1 MRTKEEILDN
11 GFETSDHELQTVIL
25 EVLLDIR
32 ELLKDQQERPY
43 KKNDF
48 YKFRDVVGGG
58 W

>member
-11 GFETSDHELQTVIL
+11 GLETSDHELQTVIL

-43 KKNDF
+43 K
-48 YKFRDVVGGG
+48 FRNVVGGG
-58 W
+58 F

>member
-11 GFETSDHELQTVIL
+11 GLETSDHELQTVIL

-43 KKNDF
+43 K
-48 YKFRDVVGGG
+48 FRNVVGGG
-58 W
+58 GS